1 MAKDEITLPEIG
13 STIQIVGRLPRLI
26 EVGIKHTDEET
37 GEERTREGE
46 IVAYDS
52 EEGITA
58 KVALVDAGVG
68 KAIGVELPEPPKGYR
83 WYDAHECD
91 GAAKRGYGW
100 FITPEQ
106 VLEVSEPDE
115 DLET

>member
-1 MAKDEITLPEIG
+1 MAEEKITLPEVG
-13 STIQIVGRLPRLI
+13 QTIQFVGRLPRII
-26 EVGIKHTDEET
+26 EVGIKHVDEE

-46 IVAYDS
+46 ISNV
-52 EEGITA
+52 EIKNPIEA
-58 KVALVDAGVG
+58 KVVVVDAGPG

-106 VLEVSEPDE
+106 VLEVSESDDE
-115 DLET
+115 ET